1 MDTLIEK
8 IIKVKEHLMLP
19 LSLEE
24 IYKDIVEEAVSF
36 FSATY
41 ASLTLYQNENFHR
54 VYSTLPI
61 AFVTKNRR
69 KGNLYKAFIEKK
81 VQVAHISDTEKA
93 HPELHEMGIETSIFV
108 PILEREAVLGV
119 LTFNF
124 SKEIPVIDTKVFELY
139 ASIAAS
145 SIRRV
150 QYYEETR
157 EALMIRD
164 NFLSIISHE
173 IRTPLT
179 VISGYFELMKKKL
192 EKNESIQLSWVDK
205 SRQEV
210 EKIVSKIKE
219 LVDANDIQKG
229 TSLPFTFERIN
240 LTLLL
245 ENSLKY
251 LQTHYPNRKIMT
263 TGNIPTEM
271 WVVGDVI
278 KLEYVFH
285 NLLENSVKFSPLE
298 TITTLQVEEKSDEY
312 RISILDKGQGMT
324 RAEMEKIF
332 QGFYKSMKD
341 SKSGLG
347 IGLYLSHHILQQHRG
362 GLRIV
367 SRLNT
372 GTSVTIR
379 LPKSN
384 I

>member
-205 SRQEV
+205 STQEV